1 MAYRFAL
8 QTMSRTVF
16 IAAVYSTLNAGNQR
30 TKNENNGTS
39 NSIMGSKNANNGSAG
54 AVCAGVYAAQ
64 SGRRLRHRRPTLLL
78 DRTSV
83 LPSATQHNMLQRSAP
98 CRNTLRC
105 CTIAAACCMLKA
117 VPYAVGHVSSQ
128 LHDVSA
134 DLSTRCVPLRT
145 INSVHCSA
153 AITCVA
159 RVVHSLRWLGRPAV
173 QASVGCA

>member
-1 MAYRFAL
+1 MLAISVRRMRITVLVIRLWVARMRITVAQVRFAPEFML
-8 QTMSRTVF
+8 RNQGGDFDTADRLFYS
-16 IAAVYSTLNAGNQR
+16 IARQCYRVQHSTTCCNAVQ
-30 TKNENNGTS
+30 
-39 NSIMGSKNANNGSAG
+39 
-54 AVCAGVYAAQ
+54 
-64 SGRRLRHRRPTLLL
+64 
-78 DRTSV
+78 
-83 LPSATQHNMLQRSAP
+83 
-98 CRNTLRC
+98 C